1 MENLFNLH
9 TGTIRRTK
17 VKKKEANTCLLC
29 TKKKGVL
36 VTLTEHII
44 NGKTDMKKGDKKF
57 IHAKCLSNK
66 LAIELPYGFIYG
78 RISVIEDEE

>member
-1 MENLFNLH
+1 M
-9 TGTIRRTK
+9 
-17 VKKKEANTCLLC
+17 KKKEANTCLLC

-66 LAIELPYGFIYG
+66 LAIMIYFNY
-78 RISVIEDEE
+78 I